1 MEILELKGSREE
13 KVIGGVYNGI
23 GVRVSHKEALE
34 LICSLA
40 SQVRANSSDAGRC
53 EHTPKGKFDYFTIY
67 VTPEPR
73 KKEG

>member
-1 MEILELKGSREE
+1 MEILELKRSRKE

-23 GVRVSHKEALE
+23 GVRVTHKEALE

-40 SQVRANSSDAGRC
+40 SQVKANSSDDGRC

-67 VTPEPR
+67 VTPESKR
-73 KKEG
+73 R